1 MENEQ
6 EKTFS
11 EELLEDDLEIEAD
24 VENLP
29 LLNFYNYSPRSNF
42 TDKKSRDNRIK
53 NN

>member
-11 EELLEDDLEIEAD
+11 EELLEDDLEIDAE

-29 LLNFYNYSPRSNF
+29 L
-42 TDKKSRDNRIK
+42 
-53 NN
+53 

>member
-11 EELLEDDLEIEAD
+11 EELLEDDLEIEAN

-29 LLNFYNYSPRSNF
+29 L
-42 TDKKSRDNRIK
+42 
-53 NN
+53 